1 MALKNLKW
9 LDKMAEIKVIQK
21 RNNST
26 EIVISGELTIYCAM
40 EVYEQSLQKIKLK
53 ELTILKLDQIS
64 EIDTAG
70 VQLLIMLIK
79 IVNEKNSSYQISSL
93 GEALTDYSNLF
104 QLNRYFVD
112 FEKIH
117 TQASDNEEDKL

>member
-1 MALKNLKW
+1 
-9 LDKMAEIKVIQK
+9 MAEIKITQK

-26 EIVISGELTIYCAM
+26 EICISGELTIYCAM
-40 EVYEQSLQKIKLK
+40 AVYQEYFQDIKVK
-53 ELTILKLDQIS
+53 ELTTIKLNKVT

-79 IVNEKNSSYQISSL
+79 IINAQQSKYQIESL
-93 GEALTDYSNLF
+93 GEALSDYSNLF

-112 FEKIH
+112 FEEFNSISPQKSE
-117 TQASDNEEDKL
+117 QSQ